1 MKDTRFIKL
10 IRTFSKEEL
19 KSFDKFLQSPYLKPA
34 RDTTELFYYISKF
47 YPDYDNAKLEKEKVF
62 KSLFKNES
70 YNEKKLLNLIFDL
83 TNAAE
88 DFLALNTIMDDETE
102 FLLNLS
108 KGYMKKNL
116 IEESNRVNKII
127 EKKLVPGF
135 SQSKDYI
142 SKFRELSYLKSSYF
156 TEIHDFEKHLLNEK
170 DYFETSAVQ
179 FIIDYTRIIES
190 VAIAQNTYGINLNS
204 NFIDSVISSFDLER
218 LLTALEKS
226 DNKNKHLILLHYY
239 ILKSKLDVDNVR
251 FYELMRDLFYELLPE
266 LDREE
271 RCFIF
276 NHLSTYCAR
285 KFGKDKMF
293 LKEGLEVY
301 KKMLE
306 NNAYSESETE
316 YMQVPTYRNIL
327 MTCKSLNETKWFE
340 YFIEEYSDCLHPEFR
355 EDLKNYAYAHLF
367 FMKKEFEKS
376 LSIVSRINQDLFL
389 FKPDLKN
396 LMLPLYYELDH
407 IEAAFSMVDSYKH
420 FLANTKEVSE
430 SIKIYSVNFLGF
442 YYNLLKIK
450 SGQSKEKAG
459 YFKDLIEK
467 EKTVINRI
475 WLLEKASEL
484 SKK

>member
-226 DNKNKHLILLHYY
+226 DNKNKHLILLH
-239 ILKSKLDVDNVR
+239 
-251 FYELMRDLFYELLPE
+251 F
-266 LDREE
+266 E
-271 RCFIF
+271 RW
-276 NHLSTYCAR
+276 R
-285 KFGKDKMF
+285 
-293 LKEGLEVY
+293 
-301 KKMLE
+301 
-306 NNAYSESETE
+306 
-316 YMQVPTYRNIL
+316 
-327 MTCKSLNETKWFE
+327 
-340 YFIEEYSDCLHPEFR
+340 
-355 EDLKNYAYAHLF
+355 
-367 FMKKEFEKS
+367 
-376 LSIVSRINQDLFL
+376 
-389 FKPDLKN
+389 
-396 LMLPLYYELDH
+396 
-407 IEAAFSMVDSYKH
+407 
-420 FLANTKEVSE
+420 
-430 SIKIYSVNFLGF
+430 
-442 YYNLLKIK
+442 
-450 SGQSKEKAG
+450 
-459 YFKDLIEK
+459 
-467 EKTVINRI
+467 
-475 WLLEKASEL
+475 
-484 SKK
+484 